1 MRKSSVISLMINEM
15 TILKCYVWPSEF
27 TIYIWVILYINISDI
42 KESGMLNAR
51 FDRTVD
57 INKPYAFSYFCSYF
71 EECVNLFYE
80 NHYSDIIFVCIGTD
94 RATGDCLGPLIG
106 YKIKDMKYQNVHV
119 FGTLDEPVHA
129 KNLHEY
135 MELFQKFQNPFIV
148 AIDAC
153 LGRLER
159 IGFVNI
165 KEGPLSPGSGV
176 NKSLPSIGNVNI
188 TGIVNVGGFMEIMI
202 LQNTRLS
209 IVMNMANLI
218 ANGIKYNMWKLH
230 RNTEVVDAPILD
242 RQAVP
247 AVNEDFYA
255 NTQ

>member
-1 MRKSSVISLMINEM
+1 MLKAKFER
-15 TILKCYVWPSEF
+15 TI
-27 TIYIWVILYINISDI
+27 
-42 KESGMLNAR
+42 
-51 FDRTVD
+51 D
-57 INKPYAFSYFCSYF
+57 INKPYSFSYFCNYF
-71 EECVNLFYE
+71 EECMSKFYDE
-80 NHYSDIIFVCIGTD
+80 SYSDIVIVCIGTD

-106 YKIKDMKYQNVHV
+106 YKVKDMKYDNVHV

-129 KNLHEY
+129 KNLSQYIEQ
-135 MELFQKFQNPFIV
+135 FQCFDNPFVI

-176 NKSLPSIGNVNI
+176 NKSLPAIGNISI

-218 ANGIKYNMWKLH
+218 ANGLKYNIWKLK
-230 RNTEVVDAPILD
+230 RK
-242 RQAVP
+242 P
-247 AVNEDFYA
+247 AAHDVSAANQQVASMLNEKLYA
-255 NTQ
+255 NNDYAISSDK

>member
-1 MRKSSVISLMINEM
+1 MLKAKFER
-15 TILKCYVWPSEF
+15 TI
-27 TIYIWVILYINISDI
+27 
-42 KESGMLNAR
+42 
-51 FDRTVD
+51 D
-57 INKPYAFSYFCSYF
+57 INKPYSFSYFCNYF
-71 EECVNLFYE
+71 EECMSKFFDSS
-80 NHYSDIIFVCIGTD
+80 YSDIIIVCIGTD

-106 YKIKDMKYQNVHV
+106 YKVKDMKYDNVHV

-129 KNLHEY
+129 KNLSEY
-135 MELFQKFQNPFIV
+135 IRLLDRYEKPFVI

-176 NKSLPSIGNVNI
+176 NKNLPSIGHVNI

-218 ANGIKYNMWKLH
+218 ANGLKYNMWKMNRKLPVSEA
-230 RNTEVVDAPILD
+230 N
-242 RQAVP
+242 P
-247 AVNEDFYA
+247 ANHQLSSVLGDNLYINNDYATSSNED
-255 NTQ
+255 

>member
-1 MRKSSVISLMINEM
+1 MLKVKFER
-15 TILKCYVWPSEF
+15 TI
-27 TIYIWVILYINISDI
+27 
-42 KESGMLNAR
+42 
-51 FDRTVD
+51 D
-57 INKPYAFSYFCSYF
+57 INKPYSFSYFCNYF
-71 EECVNLFYE
+71 EECMSKFYDE
-80 NHYSDIIFVCIGTD
+80 SYSDIIIVCIGTD

-106 YKIKDMKYQNVHV
+106 YKVKDMKYNNVHV

-129 KNLHEY
+129 KNLCEY
-135 MELFQKFQNPFIV
+135 IELFNKFDKPFII

-176 NKSLPSIGNVNI
+176 NKNLPAIGHVNI

-209 IVMNMANLI
+209 VVMNMANLI
-218 ANGIKYNMWKLH
+218 ANGLRYNMWKMG
-230 RNTEVVDAPILD
+230 RNMTMSDVST
-242 RQAVP
+242 
-247 AVNEDFYA
+247 VNQQIASTLNENLYINNDYA
-255 NTQ
+255 STKIHT

>member
-1 MRKSSVISLMINEM
+1 LRIKFER
-15 TILKCYVWPSEF
+15 TI
-27 TIYIWVILYINISDI
+27 
-42 KESGMLNAR
+42 
-51 FDRTVD
+51 D
-57 INKPYAFSYFCSYF
+57 INKPYSFSYFCNYF
-71 EECVNLFYE
+71 EECINKFYDE
-80 NHYSDIIFVCIGTD
+80 SYTDIVIVCIGTD

-106 YKIKDMKYQNVHV
+106 YKVKDMRYNNVHV

-129 KNLHEY
+129 KNLCEY
-135 MELFQKFQNPFIV
+135 IKLFTKFDKPFII

-176 NKSLPSIGNVNI
+176 NKSLPAIGNINI

-209 IVMNMANLI
+209 VVMNMANLI
-218 ANGIKYNMWKLH
+218 ANGLKYNMWKMNRDL
-230 RNTEVVDAPILD
+230 
-242 RQAVP
+242 AVP
-247 AVNEDFYA
+247 GLPEVNRQMVSALKYINNDCSSSEA
-255 NTQ
+255 NR

>member
-1 MRKSSVISLMINEM
+1 MLKAKFER
-15 TILKCYVWPSEF
+15 TI
-27 TIYIWVILYINISDI
+27 
-42 KESGMLNAR
+42 
-51 FDRTVD
+51 D
-57 INKPYAFSYFCSYF
+57 INKPYSFSYFCNYF
-71 EECVNLFYE
+71 EECMSRFYDGS
-80 NHYSDIIFVCIGTD
+80 YSDIIIVCIGTD

-106 YKIKDMKYQNVHV
+106 YKVKDMKYDNVHV

-129 KNLHEY
+129 KNLNEY
-135 MELFQKFQNPFIV
+135 IRLLDRYEKPFVI

-176 NKSLPSIGNVNI
+176 NKNLPSIGHVNI

-218 ANGIKYNMWKLH
+218 ANGLKYNMWKMNRKLPVS
-230 RNTEVVDAPILD
+230 EVKPVNHQLASVIDDNLYVNNDYATSS
-242 RQAVP
+242 
-247 AVNEDFYA
+247 NED
-255 NTQ
+255 

>member
-1 MRKSSVISLMINEM
+1 M
-15 TILKCYVWPSEF
+15 LKVKFE
-27 TIYIWVILYINISDI
+27 
-42 KESGMLNAR
+42 
-51 FDRTVD
+51 RTVD
-57 INKPYAFSYFCSYF
+57 INKPYSFSYFCNYF
-71 EECVNLFYE
+71 EECMNKFYDG
-80 NHYSDIIFVCIGTD
+80 NYSNVIIVCIGTD

-106 YKIKDMKYQNVHV
+106 YKVKDMKYSNVHV

-129 KNLHEY
+129 KNLCEY
-135 MELFQKFQNPFIV
+135 IELFNKFDNPFII

-176 NKSLPSIGNVNI
+176 NKNLPAIGHINI

-209 IVMNMANLI
+209 VVMNMATLI
-218 ANGIKYNMWKLH
+218 ANGLKYNMWKMN
-230 RNTEVVDAPILD
+230 RKVN
-242 RQAVP
+242 VP
-247 AVNEDFYA
+247 NISMVNQQIASTLNEGQCMNNDYA
-255 NTQ
+255 SSKE

>member
-1 MRKSSVISLMINEM
+1 M
-15 TILKCYVWPSEF
+15 LKVKFE
-27 TIYIWVILYINISDI
+27 
-42 KESGMLNAR
+42 
-51 FDRTVD
+51 RTVD
-57 INKPYAFSYFCSYF
+57 INKPYSFSYFCNYF
-71 EECVNLFYE
+71 DECMSKFYDDS
-80 NHYSDIIFVCIGTD
+80 YSDIIIVCIGTD

-106 YKIKDMKYQNVHV
+106 YKVKDMKYDNVHV

-129 KNLHEY
+129 KNLSEY
-135 MELFQKFQNPFIV
+135 IELFDKFENPFVI

-176 NKSLPSIGNVNI
+176 NKNLPAIGHVNI

-218 ANGIKYNMWKLH
+218 SNGLKYNMWKMKKKV
-230 RNTEVVDAPILD
+230 TMPDVSVVNQQISS
-242 RQAVP
+242 V
-247 AVNEDFYA
+247 VNENLYMNNDYA
-255 NTQ
+255 VSSKGE

>member
-1 MRKSSVISLMINEM
+1 
-15 TILKCYVWPSEF
+15 
-27 TIYIWVILYINISDI
+27 
-42 KESGMLNAR
+42 MLSAR

-71 EECVNLFYE
+71 EECMNQFFE
-80 NHYSDIIFVCIGTD
+80 DRYSDIIFVCIGTD

-106 YKIKDMKYQNVHV
+106 YKMKDMKYQNVHV
-119 FGTLDEPVHA
+119 YGTLDEPVHA

-135 MELFQKFQNPFIV
+135 LELFRKFENPFII

-153 LGRLER
+153 LGKLER

-176 NKSLPSIGNVNI
+176 NKNLPSIGSINI

-230 RNTEVVDAPILD
+230 RNIEKTDASMLNQ
-242 RQAVP
+242 QAVP
-247 AVNEDFYA
+247 AVNNNIRA
-255 NTQ
+255 NN